1 MNVKS
6 KKLNKVAGYRAMI
19 GKTQA
24 EVGEYLGISKQS
36 YSNKERG
43 QRNFNDEE
51 KLKLKE
57 LFSNYIPDITIDS
70 IFF

>member
-1 MNVKS
+1 MNFKD

-19 GKTQA
+19 GKTQ
-24 EVGEYLGISKQS
+24 EQIGEYLGISKQA

-43 QRNFNDEE
+43 KTNFNDKEKI
-51 KLKLKE
+51 KLKT
-57 LFSNYIPDITIDS
+57 LFSEYIPGISIEE